1 MAVVGVVVLSGSGSV
16 GTGDSSVVNVEI
28 DYVDMDDDRKASY
41 STDFAYI
48 VYGSVTNKESASD
61 DYVVHIDFL
70 DDSGKVV
77 KSNDTKLKDIK
88 DNILGAAFVDKANI
102 SKVTVE
108 LRDSSGNAISVA
120 ESNDIR
126 E

>member
-1 MAVVGVVVLSGSGSV
+1 MSGSESV
-16 GTGDSSVVNVEI
+16 QSTDSSVGVEI
-28 DYVDMDDDRKASY
+28 DYIDMDDDRKASY

-48 VYGSVTNKESASD
+48 VYGSITNQENTSSD
-61 DYVVHIDFL
+61 SVVHVDFY
-70 DDSGKVV
+70 DDAGNVV

-102 SKVTVE
+102 SMVHVE
-108 LRDSSGNAISVA
+108 LRDNYGNVISSA
-120 ESNDIR
+120 ESEDIR

>member
-1 MAVVGVVVLSGSGSV
+1 MIP
-16 GTGDSSVVNVEI
+16 E
-28 DYVDMDDDRKASY
+28 
-41 STDFAYI
+41 
-48 VYGSVTNKESASD
+48 
-61 DYVVHIDFL
+61 
-70 DDSGKVV
+70 KVV